1 MIRYNPTLNPLLSRQ
16 MMTQGANIATT
27 RAGSQ
32 RLIGVD
38 EAQSQ
43 RFDTVSDAQRG
54 NQAVVGQP
62 SFADALER
70 AVQAVDAKQHQA
82 DDKLAA
88 MASGENVDIHGTM
101 IALQEAD
108 ISLRAMT
115 SVRDKVIDAYKDIM
129 NMAI

>member
-1 MIRYNPTLNPLLSRQ
+1 MIRYNPKLNPLLSRQ
-16 MMTQGANIATT
+16 MMTHGANISTT

-32 RLIGVD
+32 KLIGVD
-38 EAQSQ
+38 EARSQ
-43 RFDTVSDAQRG
+43 RFDTVSDVQRG
-54 NQAVVGQP
+54 NKAVGQP

-88 MASGENVDIHGTM
+88 MASGEDVDIHGTM